1 MSQQQARREALLK
14 ETPGFLAREWAE
26 VWFAALSVQGRVVRG
41 GWPGTLSEARSRTK
55 GYVESQRARIGM
67 PRLTHEQLEEM
78 TRTTY
83 HTARRLWLRR
93 QVLTPPEDPRG
104 VDG

>member
-1 MSQQQARREALLK
+1 MSQQQARRQALLK
-14 ETPGFLAREWAE
+14 ETPSFLAREWAE

-55 GYVESQRARIGM
+55 GYVESQRASIGM

-78 TRTTY
+78 TRATY

-93 QVLTPPEDPRG
+93 QVVVPREDPG
-104 VDG
+104 SAEG